1 MDSQHYQEIWQEI
14 CFILSDSVKENINER
29 DFEHQVLRALEVLG
43 WREFRG
49 EIERQKS
56 IQVGRQ
62 GILIPDLIVYGEEK
76 KALIVIEVK
85 RPQEDIS
92 RDDSISQLKSYM
104 RQMKADFGFLVGNQI
119 RIYYDG
125 NLNPQ
130 ADPLLIDKISF
141 IKDEK
146 EGVSFAE
153 LFEKS
158 NFQSKS
164 YLPILERK
172 IRKFNSK
179 KESQKL
185 KSILLS
191 EDTRTKILEF
201 LEKEF
206 ADYDSDIFASVM
218 SEINIS
224 LKSKPVH
231 YENHPV
237 VPPAERPR
245 RRIVQPAITPNKSIS
260 GKTYSLSELK
270 NKHLGKEY
278 RPVSL
283 TIQGHTIQVSNWTDL
298 SIKFVEWLIKNNFL
312 TQSKLP
318 IYNYSESD
326 KYFVNSS
333 PQHKIAEKDGQ
344 WNSVMGNFHVD
355 TKYNAECH
363 KKNMVQALKHLGIFD
378 VDIKIT
384 FR

>member
-1 MDSQHYQEIWQEI
+1 MEPEQYKEIWQEI
-14 CFILSDSVKENINER
+14 CFILSESVKENINEK
-29 DFEHQVLRALEVLG
+29 DFEHHVLRALEVLG

-49 EIERQKS
+49 EIERQIS

-62 GILIPDLIVYGEEK
+62 GVLKPDLVVYGEEK
-76 KALIVIEVK
+76 KALIVVEVK

-104 RQMKADFGFLVGNQI
+104 RQMKADFGFLIGNQI

-130 ADPLLIDKISF
+130 ADPLLIDKIPF
-141 IKDEK
+141 LKDETA
-146 EGVSFAE
+146 GVSFAE

-158 NFQSKS
+158 NFQSES

-172 IRKFNSK
+172 IRKFNTK

-185 KSILLS
+185 RSILLS
-191 EDTRTKILEF
+191 EDTRLKIQEF

-218 SEINIS
+218 SEINILLES
-224 LKSKPVH
+224 RPVH
-231 YENHPV
+231 DTNQAV
-237 VPPAERPR
+237 TPPLERR
-245 RRIVQPAITPNKSIS
+245 KRRIVRPSTSPPVSIS

-270 NKHLGKEY
+270 NEHLGKGY
-278 RPVSL
+278 SPVSM
-283 TIQGHTIQVSNWTDL
+283 TIQGHTIQVLNWTDL
-298 SIKFVEWLIKNNFL
+298 SIKFVEWLVKNKYL
-312 TQSKLP
+312 TESKLP

-326 KYFVNSS
+326 KYFINSS

-344 WNSVMGNFHVD
+344 WNSVMGHFYVD

-363 KKNMVQALKHLGIFD
+363 KKNMIQTLKHLGIFD
-378 VDIKIT
+378 VNIEIT

>member
-1 MDSQHYQEIWQEI
+1 MEPGHYQEIWQEI
-14 CFILSDSVKENINER
+14 CFILSDSVKENINEK

-49 EIERQKS
+49 EIERQLS

-62 GILIPDLIVYGEEK
+62 GILKPDLVIYGEEK

-119 RIYYDG
+119 RVYYDG

-130 ADPLLIDKISF
+130 ADPLLIDKIPF
-141 IKDEK
+141 LKDEK
-146 EGVSFAE
+146 AGVSFAE

-158 NFQSKS
+158 NFQSES
-164 YLPILERK
+164 YLPILEKK
-172 IRKFNSK
+172 IRKFNIK
-179 KESQKL
+179 RESQKL

-191 EDTRTKILEF
+191 EDTKMKILEF

-218 SEINIS
+218 SEINI
-224 LKSKPVH
+224 LLESKPVH
-231 YENHPV
+231 YTNQSA
-237 VPPAERPR
+237 VPPVERPK
-245 RRIVQPAITPNKSIS
+245 RRIVRPTTPPNTSIS

-270 NKHLGKEY
+270 NMRLGKEF

-283 TIQGHTIQVSNWTDL
+283 SIQGNTIQVSNWTDL

-312 TQSKLP
+312 TESKLP

-326 KYFVNSS
+326 KYFINSS

-363 KKNMVQALKHLGIFD
+363 KKNMIQALKHLGIFD

>member
-1 MDSQHYQEIWQEI
+1 METRHYQEIWQEI

-29 DFEHQVLRALEVLG
+29 DFEHQVLRALEALG

-49 EIERQKS
+49 EIERQIS

-62 GILIPDLIVYGEEK
+62 GVLKPDLVICGEGK

-104 RQMKADFGFLVGNQI
+104 RQMKADFGFLIGNQM

-130 ADPLLIDKISF
+130 VDPLLIDKIPF
-141 IKDEK
+141 LKDEK
-146 EGVSFAE
+146 AGVSFVE
-153 LFEKS
+153 FFEKS
-158 NFQSKS
+158 NFQSES
-164 YLPILERK
+164 FLPILERK
-172 IRKFNSK
+172 IRKFNIK

-191 EDTRTKILEF
+191 EETRTRILAF

-224 LKSKPVH
+224 LEGKPAH
-231 YENHPV
+231 LENKPV
-237 VPPAERPR
+237 VPPLERPR
-245 RRIVQPAITPNKSIS
+245 RRIVQTSITTNKKTP

-278 RPVSL
+278 RPLSL
-283 TIQGHTIQVSNWTDL
+283 TIQGHTIHVSNWTDL
-298 SIKFVEWLIKNNFL
+298 SIKFVEWLIQNNFL
-312 TQSKLP
+312 TLSKLP

-326 KYFVNSS
+326 KYFINSS

-344 WNSVMGNFHVD
+344 WNTVMGFFHVD

-363 KKNMVQALKHLGIFD
+363 KKNMIQTLKHLGIFD
-378 VDIKIT
+378 ADIKIT

>member
-1 MDSQHYQEIWQEI
+1 MEPQHYQVVWEEI
-14 CFILSDSVKENINER
+14 CFVLSDSVRENINER

-62 GILIPDLIVYGEEK
+62 GILIPDLVVYGGDK

-125 NLNPQ
+125 ILNPQ
-130 ADPLLIDKISF
+130 ADPLLIDKIPF
-141 IKDEK
+141 LKDEK
-146 EGVSFAE
+146 PGVIFAE
-153 LFEKS
+153 FFEKR
-158 NFQSKS
+158 NFQSEA

-172 IRKFNSK
+172 IKKFNTK

-191 EDTRTKILEF
+191 DDTKVKIQKF
-201 LEKEF
+201 LENEF

-218 SEINIS
+218 SEINI
-224 LKSKPVH
+224 LLESKLTHSSNQPVS
-231 YENHPV
+231 PQV
-237 VPPAERPR
+237 VRPK
-245 RRIVQPAITPNKSIS
+245 RRIVRQNPPSDIPIS
-260 GKTYSLSELK
+260 GKTYSLPQLK
-270 NKHLGKEY
+270 NMHLDKEY
-278 RPVSL
+278 RPVSMS
-283 TIQGHTIQVSNWTDL
+283 IQGHTIPVSNWTDL
-298 SIKFVEWLIKNNFL
+298 SIKFVEWLINNNFL
-312 TQSKLP
+312 TESKLP

-326 KYFVNSS
+326 KYFINSS

-363 KKNMVQALKHLGIFD
+363 KKNMIQALKHLGIFD
-378 VDIKIT
+378 VDINIT